1 MPPNASMDDEA
12 IVQVESLQT
21 LAFGQYNL
29 HLSQV
34 YGNYLTL
41 PPVDERKMHHPVET
55 CYLSL
60 LDRIAYVLVMYE

>member
-1 MPPNASMDDEA
+1 MCNYAGSWGIRWMLPKACIDDEA

-41 PPVDERKMHHPVET
+41 PPVDERKMHHPVEI
-55 CYLSL
+55 CYL
-60 LDRIAYVLVMYE
+60 A